1 LIWNTNKYQVSQVS
15 KEEIEEII
23 STLPLGFEIKVLNIY
38 QNAPEVAIVGIAGF
52 TSSLDLKIIGE
63 AFGDE
68 DVWVNEEDNE
78 LKLTIRIK
86 EK

>member
-1 LIWNTNKYQVSQVS
+1 MGKWIS

-23 STLPLGFEIKVLNIY
+23 GALPLENEIEVLNIY
-38 QNAPEVAIVGIAGF
+38 QNSPEVVIVGIAGF
-52 TSSLDLKIIGE
+52 TSYLDLKVIGE

-68 DVWVNEEDNE
+68 NVWVSAEGYE
-78 LKLTIRIK
+78 LKLTIYIK

>member
-1 LIWNTNKYQVSQVS
+1 MEKWT
-15 KEEIEEII
+15 KEEVAEVIGA
-23 STLPLGFEIKVLNIY
+23 LPLEHEIEVLNICLIS
-38 QNAPEVAIVGIAGF
+38 PEVVVVGIAGF

-68 DVWVNEEDNE
+68 DVWVSAEGYE
-78 LKLTIRIK
+78 LKLTIYIK

>member
-1 LIWNTNKYQVSQVS
+1 MGKWTS
-15 KEEIEEII
+15 KEEVEEII
-23 STLPLGFEIKVLNIY
+23 GALPLEHEIEVLNIR
-38 QNAPEVAIVGIAGF
+38 QISPEVVVVGIAGF

-68 DVWVNEEDNE
+68 DVWVSAEGYE
-78 LKLTIRIK
+78 LKLTIYIK

>member
-1 LIWNTNKYQVSQVS
+1 MEKWTS
-15 KEEIEEII
+15 KEEVEEVIDA
-23 STLPLGFEIKVLNIY
+23 LPLEHEIEVLNIY
-38 QNAPEVAIVGIAGF
+38 KNTPEVVIVGIAGF

-68 DVWVNEEDNE
+68 DVWVSAEGYE
-78 LKLTIRIK
+78 LKLTIYIK

>member
-1 LIWNTNKYQVSQVS
+1 MEKWIS

-23 STLPLGFEIKVLNIY
+23 GALPLENEIEVLNIY
-38 QNAPEVAIVGIAGF
+38 QNSPEVVIVGIAGF
-52 TSSLDLKIIGE
+52 TSSLDLKVIGE

-68 DVWVNEEDNE
+68 NVWVSAEGYE
-78 LKLTIRIK
+78 LKLTIYIK

>member
-1 LIWNTNKYQVSQVS
+1 MEKWTS

-23 STLPLGFEIKVLNIY
+23 GALPLEYEIEVLNIY
-38 QNAPEVAIVGIAGF
+38 QNSPEVVIVGIAGS

-68 DVWVNEEDNE
+68 DVWVNAEGNE
-78 LKLTIRIK
+78 LKLTIYIK

>member
-1 LIWNTNKYQVSQVS
+1 MEKWTS

-23 STLPLGFEIKVLNIY
+23 GALPLEHEIEVLNIY
-38 QNAPEVAIVGIAGF
+38 QNSPEVVIVGIAGF

-68 DVWVNEEDNE
+68 DVWVNAEGYE
-78 LKLTIRIK
+78 LKLTIYIK

>member
-1 LIWNTNKYQVSQVS
+1 MEKWIS

-23 STLPLGFEIKVLNIY
+23 GALPLENKIEVLNIY
-38 QNAPEVAIVGIAGF
+38 QNTPEVVIVGIAGS
-52 TSSLDLKIIGE
+52 TSFLDLKIIGE

-68 DVWVNEEDNE
+68 DVWVNAENNE
-78 LKLTIRIK
+78 LKLTIYIK

>member
-1 LIWNTNKYQVSQVS
+1 MLHFDLECT
-15 KEEIEEII
+15 EEVEEVIGA
-23 STLPLGFEIKVLNIY
+23 LPLVFETKVLNIY
-38 QNAPEVAIVGIAGF
+38 QNAPEVIVVGIAGF

-68 DVWVNEEDNE
+68 DVWVSAEGYE
-78 LKLTIRIK
+78 LKLTIYIK

>member
-1 LIWNTNKYQVSQVS
+1 MGKRTL
-15 KEEIEEII
+15 KEEVEEVIGA
-23 STLPLGFEIKVLNIY
+23 LPLGFEIKVLNIY
-38 QNAPEVAIVGIAGF
+38 QNAPEVVIVGVAGF

-68 DVWVNEEDNE
+68 DVWVNAEDNE
-78 LKLTIRIK
+78 LKLTIHIK

>member
-1 LIWNTNKYQVSQVS
+1 MEKWT
-15 KEEIEEII
+15 KEKVEEVIGA
-23 STLPLGFEIKVLNIY
+23 LPLGFETKVLNIY
-38 QNAPEVAIVGIAGF
+38 QNAPEVVIVGIAGF

-68 DVWVNEEDNE
+68 DVWVNAEGCE
-78 LKLTIRIK
+78 LKLTIYIK

>member
-1 LIWNTNKYQVSQVS
+1 MEKWTS

-23 STLPLGFEIKVLNIY
+23 GAMPLEHEIEVLNIC
-38 QNAPEVAIVGIAGF
+38 QNSPEVVIVGIAGF

-68 DVWVNEEDNE
+68 DVWVNAEGYE
-78 LKLTIRIK
+78 LKLTIYIK

>member
-1 LIWNTNKYQVSQVS
+1 MEKWT
-15 KEEIEEII
+15 KEEVAEVIGA
-23 STLPLGFEIKVLNIY
+23 LPLEHEIEVLNIRLIS
-38 QNAPEVAIVGIAGF
+38 PEVVVVGIAGF

-68 DVWVNEEDNE
+68 DVWVSAEGYE
-78 LKLTIRIK
+78 LKLTIYIK